1 MRGTNEAVEVTHI
14 FSGNALAALD
24 EEGRVRLPP
33 FILREMA
40 RHEGGGRV
48 LLGVHESDPCLTGYG
63 SALRPRLEAELER
76 RRLRDEAL
84 GKAPD
89 EHHARARRT
98 FGLVEEARYDEAGRL
113 TLPPLA
119 RRRGG
124 LGRSIL
130 FIGAGSHFEIW
141 DISLAMAGGDEALRD
156 VAEYRLGDGDDST
169 FEAEEEDER

>member
-1 MRGTNEAVEVTHI
+1 MEVTHI
-14 FSGNALAALD
+14 FSGNALGALD
-24 EEGRVRLPP
+24 EDGRVRLPP

-48 LLGVHESDPCLTGYG
+48 MLGAHESDPCLTGYG

-84 GKAPD
+84 GRAPE

-98 FGLVEEARYDEAGRL
+98 FGLVEEADYDEAGRL

-124 LGRSIL
+124 LGREIL
-130 FIGAGSHFEIW
+130 FVGAGSHFEIW
-141 DISLAMAGGDEALRD
+141 DPSLAMAEGDEELRYL
-156 VAEYRLGDGDDST
+156 AEYRLGGGADAAFD
-169 FEAEEEDER
+169 EEEDEG

>member
-1 MRGTNEAVEVTHI
+1 MEVTHI
-14 FSGNALAALD
+14 FSGNALGALD

-48 LLGVHESDPCLTGYG
+48 LLGVHEKDPCLTGYG
-63 SALRPRLEAELER
+63 SALQPRLEAELER

-84 GKAPD
+84 GRPLE

-98 FGLVEEARYDEAGRL
+98 FGLVEEASYDEGGRL
-113 TLPPLA
+113 TLPALA

-124 LGRSIL
+124 LGRKIL

-141 DISLAMAGGDEALRD
+141 DPSLAMAEGDDELRF
-156 VAEYRLGDGDDST
+156 VAEYWLGGGPK
-169 FEAEEEDER
+169 FAEEEEET